1 MKFISTV
8 VTTNPD
14 QAGTPPPELYEAIGK
29 LAAETG
35 KEVLLDTGSMKSL
48 GAMKVEKGNTIVD
61 GPYTEAKEAV
71 GGYAIFE
78 LPSEQAMFEYCEK
91 FIELHRRLWPAWE
104 GTVTVQQL
112 MSMGP

>member
-1 MKFISTV
+1 MKFITTV

-14 QAGTPPPELYEAIGK
+14 KAGTPPPELLEAINRLG
-29 LAAETG
+29 AETG
-35 KEVLLDTGSMKSL
+35 SVLRDTGGMKTL
-48 GAMKVEKGNTIVD
+48 GEVKVENGNTVVD

-78 LPSEQAMFEYCEK
+78 LPSEEAVFDYCRK
-91 FIELHRRLWPAWE
+91 FVDLHRKHWPAWE